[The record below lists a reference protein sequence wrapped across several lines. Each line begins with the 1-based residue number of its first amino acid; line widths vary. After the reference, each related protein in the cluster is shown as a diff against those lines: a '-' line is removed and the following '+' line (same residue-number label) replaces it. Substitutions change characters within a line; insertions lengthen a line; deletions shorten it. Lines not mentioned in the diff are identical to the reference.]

1 MRRRTHL
8 SILVALALVALAV
21 GVGTAGA
28 GTKAAIIP
36 ADTVYTDG
44 VIYTVDAAHSSAQ
57 AVAVRAGKI
66 VYVGDNAG
74 AAAYVGAGTATVDL
88 AGKFM
93 MPSFIDSHAHPDAAL
108 SDLYEVNLYSLH
120 GSMKF
125 YQKTVKAFATAHP
138 DLTII
143 QGSGWDTSILPV
155 IGPTRYQLDA
165 AVKSRPAVLW
175 DLSGHEVWCNSAALK
190 MAGITSK
197 TPNPAGGVIERFPG
211 TRIPSGTLR
220 EAAADLVTSK
230 IPDFTTAQY
239 EAGLLHLQTDVLG
252 PLGTTTVYEADLN
265 ALSVDTPGPNALAA
279 FEELAQ
285 QGKLT
290 VRYRA
295 ALHLDPSYGPIDAQ
309 IQAAVAERA
318 KHATDLFQTTSVKL
332 FMDGVIEG
340 HTGLLDAPYKDRPNS
355 VGEPTW
361 KWSDLQAAAVN
372 AAKAGFQLHFHAIGD
387 AACSMALNAIAAAET
402 ATGNATPRD
411 GITHLQMVTPTDI
424 VRMAQL
430 NVTAVPQPYWFVK
443 DSFYYDI
450 QLPFLGKWRADRE
463 YPMKSFFDNGI
474 LVASG
479 SDYPVTLPPN
489 PIDAIATGVMRWYR
503 GGSEWAVKGPADV
516 FWPAERVTVQ
526 QMIDSFTI
534 NGAKANFLE
543 NETGSIEVGKSA
555 DMVVLSQNILTC
567 KPMQIGATKVLR
579 TVFRGQTVFAAPT
592 TAQVVKVKE
601 GIHAIQVGIQT
612 WAVENADK
620 FPPVSEVTQAGG
632 VGKVV
637 DGWPTDPFTGA
648 PMKQGTDPGDYTYT
662 RLKNGAGYRLAGH
675 LGPLPDFIVP

>member
-1 MRRRTHL
+1 MRRRTCL
-8 SILVALALVALAV
+8 SILVALALVALAI

-28 GTKAAIIP
+28 GTKAAIVP
-36 ADTVYTDG
+36 ADTVYTNG
-44 VIYTVDAAHSSAQ
+44 VIYTVDAAHSTAQ
-57 AVAVRAGKI
+57 AVAVRDGKI

-74 AAAYVGAGTATVDL
+74 VAAYIGSTTAKVDL

-93 MPSFIDSHAHPDAAL
+93 MPSFIDSHAHPDSAL
-108 SDLYEVNLYSLH
+108 DDLYEVNLYSLH

-125 YQKTVKAFATAHP
+125 YQRTVKAFANSHP

-165 AVKSRPAVLW
+165 AVKGRPVVLW

-190 MAGITSK
+190 MAGITRN
-197 TPNPAGGVIERFPG
+197 TPNPPGGVIERFPG
-211 TRIPSGTLR
+211 TRTPSGTLR

-239 EAGLLHLQTDVLG
+239 EAGLLHLQKDVLG
-252 PLGTTTVYEADLN
+252 PLGTTAVYEADLN
-265 ALSVDTPGPNALAA
+265 ALAGHSPGPNALAA
-279 FEELAQ
+279 FEDLAQ
-285 QGKLT
+285 KGKLT

-295 ALHLDPSYGPIDAQ
+295 ALHLDPTFGDIATQ
-309 IQAAVAERA
+309 IRAAVAERA
-318 KHATDLFQTTSVKL
+318 KHTTDLFQTNSVKL

-340 HTGLLDAPYKDRPNS
+340 HTGLLDTPYKDRPNS
-355 VGEPTW
+355 VGEQTW
-361 KWSDLQAAAVN
+361 AWSDLQTAAVD

-387 AACSMALNAIAAAET
+387 AACSMALNAIAAAEA
-402 ATGNATPRD
+402 ATGNTTPRD
-411 GITHLQMVTPTDI
+411 GITHLQLVTPTDI

-450 QLPFLGKWRADRE
+450 QLPFLGKWRADHE
-463 YPMKSFFDNGI
+463 YPMKSFFDNGV

-503 GGSEWAVKGPADV
+503 GGSEWAVKGPSDV

-555 DMVVLSQNILTC
+555 DMVVLNQNILTC
-567 KPMQIGATKVLR
+567 KPMQIGKTKVLL
-579 TVFRGQTVFAAPT
+579 TLFKGGQAY
-592 TAQVVKVKE
+592 K
-601 GIHAIQVGIQT
+601 
-612 WAVENADK
+612 
-620 FPPVSEVTQAGG
+620 
-632 VGKVV
+632 
-637 DGWPTDPFTGA
+637 DPSAT
-648 PMKQGTDPGDYTYT
+648 
-662 RLKNGAGYRLAGH
+662 L
-675 LGPLPDFIVP
+675 